1 MATAR
6 PRRTDR
12 RRHDDAGTAT
22 TFVVGMA
29 ITLLAVAG
37 LVVDGGNALNARM
50 KLADDTE
57 QAARAGAQQIDEL
70 ALRNNDVVRLDQGAA
85 RQAAGSFIGRFGY
98 TNTGVAVTGDEVT
111 VGASDQVDTI
121 LLSLVGFRSFQ
132 VNAVATAEAVTQ

>member
-1 MATAR
+1 MIRAR
-6 PRRTDR
+6 VVSVLR
-12 RRHDDAGTAT
+12 RRDDRGTAT
-22 TFVVGMA
+22 AFVVGMA

-70 ALRNNDVVRLDQGAA
+70 ALRENDVVQLDQAA
-85 RQAAGSFIGRFGY
+85 AQQAASGFIARFGY
-98 TNTGVAVTGDEVT
+98 NNAGVNVTADEVT
-111 VGASDQVDTI
+111 VGASDRVNTV
-121 LLSLVGFRSFQ
+121 LLSLVGVRSFE